1 MNPCLVYGKK
11 LIFIERDF
19 SQPSERAAHTH
30 LPALTASLNIRGSVK
45 DSIVNYN
52 AFQKVFRSRLDESR
66 SHISL
71 SNFKNL
77 SLNQPFLNDMS
88 VPYTSMLGKNR
99 ISFYQT
105 PLYKQELSSE
115 LHLLGTLYN
124 QNNTQAFEFP
134 FMDALQS
141 DLIRYT

>member
-1 MNPCLVYGKK
+1 M
-11 LIFIERDF
+11 
-19 SQPSERAAHTH
+19 
-30 LPALTASLNIRGSVK
+30 LPYVTSPLNIRASVK

-66 SHISL
+66 SHVNL

-77 SLNQPFLNDMS
+77 STNQPFLNDIS

-105 PLYKQELSSE
+105 PLYKQELSPE

-124 QNNTQAFEFP
+124 QNNVQAFEFP
-134 FMDALQS
+134 FLDALQS

>member
-1 MNPCLVYGKK
+1 M
-11 LIFIERDF
+11 
-19 SQPSERAAHTH
+19 
-30 LPALTASLNIRGSVK
+30 LPYVTSPLNIRASVK

-66 SHISL
+66 SHVSL

-77 SLNQPFLNDMS
+77 STNQPFLNDIS

-124 QNNTQAFEFP
+124 QNNVQAFEVP
-134 FMDALQS
+134 FFRCFYKV
-141 DLIRYT
+141 I